1 MPETREVRTGP
12 PHPRGEAPSLPGA
25 RKAAEGDAASS
36 RAAGAASVESE
47 PAATIGRTT
56 SEQAISPTPAARS
69 APRRHAA
76 HRRRSGPVTVRRST
90 SLAHALRTAVAALVW
105 TLGLAAALL
114 LALGAL
120 LATLHANPSG
130 TLTGAVLRVD
140 GRIGGPFSHLI
151 EFMRN
156 GHQDVAL
163 ERLVNWGIAAVLYL
177 LAARLLDEFI
187 HPGRRT

>member
-1 MPETREVRTGP
+1 M
-12 PHPRGEAPSLPGA
+12 
-25 RKAAEGDAASS
+25 
-36 RAAGAASVESE
+36 
-47 PAATIGRTT
+47 
-56 SEQAISPTPAARS
+56 
-69 APRRHAA
+69 
-76 HRRRSGPVTVRRST
+76 
-90 SLAHALRTAVAALVW
+90 AALVW

-120 LATLHANPSG
+120 LATLHASPSG

-140 GRIGGPFSHLI
+140 GRIGGPFFHLI